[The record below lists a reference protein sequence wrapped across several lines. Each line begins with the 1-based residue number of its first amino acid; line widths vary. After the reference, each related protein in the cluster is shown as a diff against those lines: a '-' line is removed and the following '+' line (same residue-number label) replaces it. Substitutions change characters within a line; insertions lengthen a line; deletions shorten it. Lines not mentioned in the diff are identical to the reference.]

1 MVVEMNE
8 KSARD
13 TAPNLVLAILS
24 LGFLMTFIDLTVM
37 NVAIPAISADLDVGM
52 DSLLWA
58 VNSYVLVVSFLLI
71 TMGRLGDI
79 AGTRNMFLLGVAL
92 FSVASAGVGGSRT
105 AAQMISFRALQG
117 VGTSML
123 LPQTLAILIQVFP
136 PEKRGAAFGAWGTI
150 AGAAAIA
157 GPFLGG
163 LVVSTVGWRWIFLI
177 NVPIGLLVLPLGWQF
192 LPEGRAS
199 RKTSL
204 DIIGAIL
211 ISVVLFSVTYIFME
225 IRRDGWSLAMQALG
239 GAAVVAALILFR
251 QQSLR
256 QDRSPLIPFGL
267 FSAEGF
273 TRMNLVLGCS
283 SVSIVALMLII
294 SIFLQSGLG
303 YSAFYA
309 GLAIVPA
316 SLMSMLLARYTGGL
330 TDRYSGRNVVFSG
343 LLISAAG
350 VVFLI
355 WAMNQGE
362 YATVLVEGA
371 GLGRVPGKFWYFIAP
386 MMLIGIGNACVVAPT
401 NATAMRC
408 VPPELAGSASGIL
421 NTVRQ
426 IGFVGAVTMTDFLIE
441 WRIGQPLDVKAQKD
455 AALMAQS
462 LPDVMWLPAV
472 AMIVGAIVCRT
483 VKGAEKSAKVA
494 ART

>member
-1 MVVEMNE
+1 MIGD
-8 KSARD
+8 SSRD
-13 TAPNLVLAILS
+13 AAPNLVLAILS

-37 NVAIPAISADLDVGM
+37 NIAIPAISADLSVGM

-58 VNSYVLVVSFLLI
+58 INSYVLVVSFLLI
-71 TMGRLGDI
+71 TMGRLGDVI
-79 AGTRNMFLLGVAL
+79 GTRNMFLLGVAL
-92 FSVASAGVGGSRT
+92 FSAASAGVGGSQT
-105 AAQMISFRALQG
+105 TAQMISFRALQG

-123 LPQTLAILIQVFP
+123 LPQTLAILVQVFP
-136 PEKRGAAFGAWGTI
+136 PEKRGAAFGTWGTV

-177 NVPIGLLVLPLGWQF
+177 NVPVGLLVLPLGWRF
-192 LPEGRAS
+192 LPEGKVLN
-199 RKTSL
+199 KTSL
-204 DIIGAIL
+204 DIVGATL
-211 ISVVLFSVTYIFME
+211 ISIVLFAVTYIFME
-225 IRRDGWSLAMQALG
+225 VRNDGWNVVMQVLSAVT
-239 GAAVVAALILFR
+239 VVAALILFR

-256 QDRSPLIPFGL
+256 QDRSPLIPFRL
-267 FSAEGF
+267 FSAAGF
-273 TRMNLVLGCS
+273 ATMNLVLGCS

-343 LLISAAG
+343 LLLSAAG
-350 VVFLI
+350 VAFLI
-355 WAMNQGE
+355 WVMNQ
-362 YATVLVEGA
+362 AVHLVAAAGDA
-371 GLGRVPGKFWYFIAP
+371 GLGRVPEAFWYFIAP
-386 MMLIGIGNACVVAPT
+386 MVLVGIGNACVVAPI

-408 VPPELAGSASGIL
+408 VPSELAGAASGIL

-426 IGFVGAVTMTDFLIE
+426 IGFVGAVTLTGFLIE
-441 WRIGQPLDVKAQKD
+441 WRVGQPLDIQAQKN
-455 AALMAQS
+455 AVLVAQS
-462 LPDVMWLPAV
+462 LPDVMWLPAA
-472 AMIVGAIVCRT
+472 AMIVGAIFCSTIKGTERRT
-483 VKGAEKSAKVA
+483 EVGA
-494 ART
+494 

>member
-1 MVVEMNE
+1 MSG
-8 KSARD
+8 KPLRD
-13 TAPNLVLAILS
+13 TAPNFVLAILS

-37 NVAIPAISADLDVGM
+37 NVAIPAISADLNVGM

-79 AGTRNMFLLGVAL
+79 VGTRNMFLLGVAL
-92 FSVASAGVGGSRT
+92 FSAASAGVGASRT

-123 LPQTLAILIQVFP
+123 LPQTLAILVQVFP
-136 PEKRGAAFGAWGTI
+136 PEKRGAAFGTWGTV

-177 NVPIGLLVLPLGWQF
+177 NVPVGLLVLPLGWQF
-192 LPEGRAS
+192 LPVGKSAQ
-199 RKTSL
+199 KASL
-204 DIIGAIL
+204 DILGAIL

-225 IRRDGWSLAMQALG
+225 IRSQGWSVVMQAFG
-239 GAAVVAALILFR
+239 GAAAVAALILFR
-251 QQSLR
+251 QQSRR
-256 QDRSPLIPFGL
+256 QDQSPLIPFGL

-273 TRMNLVLGCS
+273 ATMNLVMACS
-283 SVSIVALMLII
+283 SISIVALMLII
-294 SIFLQSGLG
+294 SIFLQTGLN

-350 VVFLI
+350 VMFLI
-355 WAMNQGE
+355 WAMNLAVGG
-362 YATVLVEGA
+362 TVSVADA
-371 GLGRVPGKFWYFIAP
+371 GLGQVPEKFWYFIAP
-386 MMLIGIGNACVVAPT
+386 MVLVGIGNACVVAPT
-401 NATAMRC
+401 NATAMRR
-408 VPPELAGSASGIL
+408 VPSELAGAASGIL

-426 IGFVGAVTMTDFLIE
+426 IGFVGAVTMTNFLIE
-441 WRIGQPLDVKAQKD
+441 WRIGQSLDVKAQKD
-455 AALMAQS
+455 AALMAHA
-462 LPDVMWLPAV
+462 LPDVMWLPAA
-472 AMIVGAIVCRT
+472 AMITGAIVCRT
-483 VKGAEKSAKVA
+483 VRGADERVKLE